1 MTENIKLGK
10 IDILYEDEDLV
21 VINKPAG
28 ISVHPDGKTKQKT
41 LVEWIKKKYPET
53 EGVGENI
60 LTDEDE
66 EIERPGI
73 VHRLDKDTSG
83 ALIIAKNHL
92 SFEFLKDQFK
102 DRKISK
108 MYVAFA
114 DGEIKTERGVI
125 RKPIGSSKD
134 DARKRTVKPEG
145 EMKEAETIFRVVKT
159 AGFGFGKATLLV
171 LWPKTGRTHQ
181 IRVHLKSIR
190 HPIIADHLY
199 GKSQNML
206 EFKRLA
212 LHAREINFETL
223 SGKKV
228 SVLAPFPADFK
239 KAFEIFDINEKN
251 LLK

>member
-1 MTENIKLGK
+1 MKKNIKDK
-10 IDILYEDEDLV
+10 IEILFEDDDLL

-28 ISVHPDGKTKQKT
+28 ISVHPDGKTEQQT
-41 LVEWIKKKYPET
+41 LVDWIKKNFPET
-53 EGVGENI
+53 IGVGENM

-66 EIERPGI
+66 ELERPGI

-83 ALIIAKNHL
+83 ALIIAKNSL

-102 DRKISK
+102 NREISK

-114 DGEIKTERGVI
+114 DGEIREERGVI
-125 RKPIGSSKD
+125 RKPIGRSKD
-134 DARKRTVKPEG
+134 DARKRSVKPEG

-190 HPIIADHLY
+190 HPVIADSLY
-199 GKSQNML
+199 GKTQNAL
-206 EFKRLA
+206 QFKRLA
-212 LHAREINFETL
+212 LHAREINFESF
-223 SGKKV
+223 SGEKV
-228 SVLAPFPADFK
+228 TVLAPFPDDFK
-239 KAFEIFDINEKN
+239 KAFEIFQIKEQD